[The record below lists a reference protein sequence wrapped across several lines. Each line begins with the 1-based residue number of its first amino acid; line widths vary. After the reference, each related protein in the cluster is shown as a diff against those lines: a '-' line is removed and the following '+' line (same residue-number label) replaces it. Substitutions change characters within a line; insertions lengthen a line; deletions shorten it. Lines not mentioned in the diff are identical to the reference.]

1 MGLSRNKVAV
11 SEGAAGSPPF
21 YGDRDRFSR
30 ICRKSLD
37 EIGITRKRVRI
48 FCCSIFRDQKRDVM
62 IFEKARARVNGGVA
76 QLGEHLPCK
85 QGVMGSNPIIST
97 SPQCGRPIIGDMPR
111 VIAALNHK
119 GKTREMMGR
128 IKAMRTVCSSGG

>member
-21 YGDRDRFSR
+21 YGESNLAEISCRAEIANGNNNGDLRPESIAVRFSGD
-30 ICRKSLD
+30 ILNKKRK
-37 EIGITRKRVRI
+37 TKKQ
-48 FCCSIFRDQKRDVM
+48 QKQ
-62 IFEKARARVNGGVA
+62 NPYGGVA

-97 SPQCGRPIIGDMPR
+97 RNS
-111 VIAALNHK
+111 
-119 GKTREMMGR
+119 
-128 IKAMRTVCSSGG
+128 

>member
-21 YGDRDRFSR
+21 YGESGRAPRRSSVFGNRQNHLTRVLCLQHSDLAVQF
-30 ICRKSLD
+30 L
-37 EIGITRKRVRI
+37 EIIDLQNPI
-48 FCCSIFRDQKRDVM
+48 
-62 IFEKARARVNGGVA
+62 GGVA

-97 SPQCGRPIIGDMPR
+97 KM
-111 VIAALNHK
+111 
-119 GKTREMMGR
+119 TRTNPTEINNGL
-128 IKAMRTVCSSGG
+128 

>member
-21 YGDRDRFSR
+21 YGEREISQGCLVKVR
-30 ICRKSLD
+30 IRREPKGQW
-37 EIGITRKRVRI
+37 EFGRRKRKLLFNFQGLI
-48 FCCSIFRDQKRDVM
+48 
-62 IFEKARARVNGGVA
+62 KAQENISHGGVA

-97 SPQCGRPIIGDMPR
+97 
-111 VIAALNHK
+111 
-119 GKTREMMGR
+119 
-128 IKAMRTVCSSGG
+128 TVCSSGG